1 MPQCHRD
8 QAAALPSRL
17 QTSTSVTASGTVRVR
32 LCHSGCLSDSDGPQ
46 PPGVSRVTAV
56 TWSETPSPSRSI
68 GLQVGADCWAV
79 SNRGYRA
86 GQACPVGPSLSG
98 GLRGSP
104 GSGGVR
110 AGPAVWPGRSTLR
123 VLTVIR
129 CSRTDI
135 EGKKQQIWKIRGK
148 SSATSLKNHG
158 KKVRCST
165 VVLLLSA
172 SYYFLV
178 KVCFFPGLD
187 SCDACFDMYRSL
199 FLPIRLINHDSK
211 TMIGIYGSYAF
222 AARVPLD

>member
-1 MPQCHRD
+1 MAPSESGSATLAACRTRTVPSARAAGRESRD
-8 QAAALPSRL
+8 CRDMVRDSESESVNWAPLPLQA
-17 QTSTSVTASGTVRVR
+17 
-32 LCHSGCLSDSDGPQ
+32 
-46 PPGVSRVTAV
+46 
-56 TWSETPSPSRSI
+56 
-68 GLQVGADCWAV
+68 GADCWAV

-110 AGPAVWPGRSTLR
+110 AGPAVWPCTSTLR
-123 VLTVIR
+123 VLTVRITVR
-129 CSRTDI
+129 CSRMNI

-172 SYYFLV
+172 SYYSLV
-178 KVCFFPGLD
+178 KVCFFPGLG

-222 AARVPLD
+222 AARVPWILR